1 MASLNDCIKFYLN
14 LDDTNIIIFKNILTA
29 NIIISMQPNL
39 FSPIVLTADAS
50 HPVIIRLKKQRV
62 LCNACRKRSMTQSD
76 LINKG
81 CYISNTSKQKILS
94 ALTEDH
100 SITSIAREHNV
111 SVNTVQ
117 RVLEACSSKFYD
129 DFDHLPKHLALM
141 NSKMQAKSFTVSV

>member
-1 MASLNDCIKFYLN
+1 
-14 LDDTNIIIFKNILTA
+14 
-29 NIIISMQPNL
+29 
-39 FSPIVLTADAS
+39 
-50 HPVIIRLKKQRV
+50 
-62 LCNACRKRSMTQSD
+62 MTQSD

-141 NSKMQAKSFTVSV
+141 NSKM